1 MPFRRD
7 VPLIPTLERFV
18 ELAPFA
24 DLRNL
29 EASGELSLEEVL
41 RSASATVYDKVKA
54 GGVRPEHVTN
64 PEIYE
69 GAVVSQFLGL
79 LAEAGYLGDQDPQAH
94 FDRADDALRVR
105 PELNEGDAPRVTTE
119 GVPAVENPSEMPF
132 RGAFGR
138 GS

>member
-7 VPLIPTLERFV
+7 FPLIPTLERFV

-29 EASGELSLEEVL
+29 EASGELNLEEVL

-54 GGVRPEHVTN
+54 GGVHPERVTN
-64 PEIYE
+64 AAIYE

-94 FDRADDALRVR
+94 FDRANDALNVR
-105 PELNEGDAPRVTTE
+105 PELDEGDGPRVTTE
-119 GVPAVENPSEMPF
+119 GIPAVENPSDLPF
-132 RGAFGR
+132 RGTFGR
-138 GS
+138 GA